1 MSVIILRHSSHTLGS
16 PDMLPAHRMHAP
28 RMSLNTIKSLLK
40 IHGLTLAGMLL
51 AANAG
56 LLIYLAAGTI
66 KPWAD
71 INWMDVAGE
80 GGTCLILCGWLL
92 MLLRGRP
99 AGRVTRLLSLGLC
112 FIAFSMWMD
121 ALDEFISLPADAVWD
136 NWLETAPMPVGM
148 LLLTFGMYHL
158 QQEQHA
164 ITEQMR
170 KREQVFREHRLFDKL
185 TPLAGAQYLRQHLQ
199 QALALAEAEQQ
210 PLSLIAIDLD
220 DFSGINLL
228 YGQEEGDQVL
238 QVIAQLLLLNLR
250 QQDMLCRLAG
260 DRFVAVLA
268 NTGEGQARAMA
279 EDLRQ
284 SIASLAHRSRR
295 HGERLHLSAS
305 VAVVMALSEDEAQ
318 LLKRLNLALAQAKPP
333 RVRSA

>member
-1 MSVIILRHSSHTLGS
+1 MNLNLR
-16 PDMLPAHRMHAP
+16 
-28 RMSLNTIKSLLK
+28 SLLK
-40 IHGLTLAGMLL
+40 LHGWTLAGLIL

-56 LLIYLAAGTI
+56 VLIYLAAGTL
-66 KPWAD
+66 KTWAE

-112 FIAFSMWMD
+112 FTAFSMWMD
-121 ALDEFISLPADAVWD
+121 TLDEFIRLPAEAVWD

-148 LLLTFGMYHL
+148 LLLTLGMYHL

-170 KREQVFREHRLFDKL
+170 KREQLFREHRLFDKL
-185 TPLAGAQYLRQHLQ
+185 TPLSGAQYLRQHLQ
-199 QALALAEAEQQ
+199 QALAHAAAEQQ
-210 PLSLIAIDLD
+210 PLSLVAIDLD
-220 DFSGINLL
+220 DFSQVNQR

-238 QVIAQLLLLNLR
+238 QVVAQLLLLNLR

-260 DRFVAVLA
+260 DRFVAVLP
-268 NTGEGQARAMA
+268 NTGQRQAQAMA

-284 SIASLAHRSRR
+284 SIGHLAHHTSR
-295 HGERLHLSAS
+295 HGERLQLSAS
-305 VAVVMALSEDEAQ
+305 VASVMALDEDEAQ
-318 LLKRLNLALAQAKPP
+318 LLKRLNLALVQAKPHQ
-333 RVRSA
+333 VRSA

>member
-1 MSVIILRHSSHTLGS
+1 MRLNSHLKH
-16 PDMLPAHRMHAP
+16 HRL
-28 RMSLNTIKSLLK
+28 S
-40 IHGLTLAGMLL
+40 LAGLAL

-56 LLIYLAAGTI
+56 LLIYLGAGSI
-66 KPWAD
+66 KPWAE

-99 AGRVTRLLSLGLC
+99 AGRVTRLLSLGLS

-121 ALDEFISLPADAVWD
+121 TLDEFIRLPAEAIWD

-148 LLLTFGMYHL
+148 LLLTLGMYHL
-158 QQEQHA
+158 QQEQRA

-170 KREQVFREHRLFDKL
+170 KRETLFREHRLFDKL
-185 TPLAGAQYLRQHLQ
+185 TPLSGGQYLRQHLQ
-199 QALALAEAEQQ
+199 QAITHAASAQQ
-210 PLSLIAIDLD
+210 PLSLVAIDLD
-220 DFSGINLL
+220 DFSQINQR

-238 QVIAQLLLLNLR
+238 QVVAQLLLLNLR

-260 DRFVAVLA
+260 DRFVAVLP
-268 NTGEGQARAMA
+268 NTGERQARTMA
-279 EDLRQ
+279 DDLRQ
-284 SIASLAHRSRR
+284 SIAHLAHHTAR
-295 HGERLHLSAS
+295 HGERLQLSAS
-305 VAVVMALSEDEAQ
+305 VASVMALDEDEAQ
-318 LLKRLNLALAQAKPP
+318 LLKRLNQALAHAKPR